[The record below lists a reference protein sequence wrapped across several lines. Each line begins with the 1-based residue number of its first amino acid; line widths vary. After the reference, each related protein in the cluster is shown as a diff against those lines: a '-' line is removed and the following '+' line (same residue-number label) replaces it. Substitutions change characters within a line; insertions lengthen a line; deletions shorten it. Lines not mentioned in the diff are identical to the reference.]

1 MDTILYFSQRS
12 ITNDNT
18 VHGTICDVDIGMP
31 IAYMTI
37 KDSHEK
43 YKLSFPW
50 QSRTPHLVECIQ
62 ECKSFRIE
70 CCACD
75 NEIMYLSLVV
85 DTDSFKKEINDFG
98 TASGEIHVIGLVM
111 DVWREARV
119 PDFEKT
125 YYDNLEAVKT
135 CMNWNQIYPLF
146 DHQVE
151 SVRWLKTVESSSS
164 KLVYDG
170 NIKISNSGWFVDTEN
185 ECLTTDPSI
194 REANTRG
201 GILANGTGSG
211 KTATILHHIMSDTSI
226 DFSKNTHKYASKGS
240 LIIVPINLVTQW
252 LAEIEK
258 FCILENKKIVKFY
271 QSRDIKNTMMCDLLE
286 ADIVLTTFH
295 FLRNS
300 KPYSDIIDGALLKA
314 NISGKDSRGKSAFS
328 VWSRLNENTQP
339 IIEAVYWNR
348 VIIDEIHVAFSN
360 PRELRQIKQFTTNFI
375 WGMTATPDLTT
386 ENAQQLYIILQRE
399 KAHHPNMLKSLITKC
414 VYKRDSTFVWPQ
426 TNLNLVSLTA
436 KERIYLQSQEEYLTT
451 TEIIKLCSFV
461 DVSDDI
467 RSCNGETIEKELK
480 EQKIKKIKKME
491 ANLEEYDNSISILEK
506 ASRELED
513 QITKLSEKSE
523 LENLELTTSQMQV
536 AETSA
541 ERHSKELTKI
551 RESRDIE
558 SSKLERAKRSIDF
571 FTDRLNILCSR
582 SQCCSV
588 CQTKKCS
595 VIIPCGHLFCSQ
607 CIRKCHKLN
616 GKCPECRQEFD
627 ESKIKGVTLGEM
639 GTKMLEIVKLI
650 ESIEDPIILFVQWK
664 SMVRGMKS
672 FLRGMNINVLS
683 LEGNVTQRSFTL
695 QEFKLGGVL
704 LLCLE
709 DSFAGLHLPHAK
721 HVIFSHA
728 IVGDVRNVKLL
739 EEQAI
744 ARCVRH
750 GQTEKV
756 MVYSFV
762 VKDCDEETVWKNTHE
777 II

>member
-1 MDTILYFSQRS
+1 MDTIFYFSQKPV
-12 ITNDNT
+12 NNENL
-18 VHGTICDVDIGMP
+18 VHGTICEVDIGMP
-31 IAYMTI
+31 IAYMEI
-37 KDSHEK
+37 KDSKER

-62 ECKSFRIE
+62 ECKSFKIE
-70 CCACD
+70 CFACE
-75 NEIMYLSLVV
+75 NEIVYLSLVI
-85 DTDSFKKEINDFG
+85 DKNSFIEEIENFG
-98 TASGEIHVIGLVM
+98 TISGEIHVIGLIM

-119 PDFEKT
+119 PVFDKE
-125 YYDNLEAVKT
+125 YYKDLCDISE
-135 CMNWNQIYPLF
+135 CENWNKTYPLF
-146 DHQVE
+146 DHQIE
-151 SVRWLKTVESSSS
+151 STRWMKTIENSSSS
-164 KLVYDG
+164 LLYDG
-170 NIKISNSGWFVDTEN
+170 NIKMSDTGWFVDTEN
-185 ECLTTDPSI
+185 ECLTTDPSV

-201 GILANGTGSG
+201 GILANGTGAG
-211 KTATILHHIMSDTSI
+211 KTATVLYHIINNITFKDTKISI
-226 DFSKNTHKYASKGS
+226 NKYISKGN
-240 LIIVPINLVTQW
+240 LVIVPVNLVAQW
-252 LAEIEK
+252 LSEVEK
-258 FCILENKKIVKFY
+258 FCIINNIKVVKFY
-271 QSRDIKNTMMCDLLE
+271 QSKDIKNTTISDLLE
-286 ADIVLTTFH
+286 ADIVLTTLH
-295 FLRNS
+295 FLRTS
-300 KPYSDIIDGALLKA
+300 KPYSDVIDSALLKA

-328 VWSRLNENTQP
+328 AWSRLSGNTQP
-339 IIEAVYWNR
+339 ILEAVHWNR
-348 VIIDEIHVAFSN
+348 VIIDEIHTVFSN
-360 PRELRQIKQFTTNFI
+360 PRELRQTKQFSSNFL
-375 WGMTATPDLTT
+375 WGITATPDLVT
-386 ENAQQLYIILQRE
+386 ENAQQLYIVLQRE

-414 VYKRDSTFVWPQ
+414 VYKRDSGFDWPQ

-436 KERIYLQSQEEYLTT
+436 KERIYLQSQEDYLST

-467 RSCNGETIEKELK
+467 RSCNSKTIEKELK
-480 EQKIKKIKKME
+480 EQKLNNIKRME
-491 ANLEEYDNSISILEK
+491 ANLEEYDKSISILEK
-506 ASRELED
+506 ASRELEE
-513 QITKLSEKSE
+513 QITKLSEKESG
-523 LENLELTTSQMQV
+523 NLELTTSQLKV
-536 AETSA
+536 AENSA
-541 ERHSKELTKI
+541 ERHTKELTKI

-571 FTDRLNILCSR
+571 FTDRLNALQSR
-582 SQCCSV
+582 SQCCSI

-607 CIRKCHKLN
+607 CIRKCHKLS
-616 GKCPECRQEFD
+616 GKCPECRQDFD
-627 ESKIKGVTLGEM
+627 EEKIKGVTLGEM
-639 GTKMLEIVKLI
+639 GTKMLEIVKLV

-672 FLRGMNINVLS
+672 FLRGMNIKVLS

-709 DSFAGLHLPHAK
+709 DSFAGLHLPHAR

-777 II
+777 LV